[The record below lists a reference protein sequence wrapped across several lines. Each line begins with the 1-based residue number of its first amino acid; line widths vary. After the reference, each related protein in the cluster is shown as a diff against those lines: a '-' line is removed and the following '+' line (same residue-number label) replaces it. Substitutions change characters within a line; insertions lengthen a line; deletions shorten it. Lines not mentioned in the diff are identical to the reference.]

1 MNHSQL
7 KRKFSRHRRGASL
20 IDVAVGSML
29 LALLLIPSVR
39 WIGQSQTINRRV
51 EDRDAMLF
59 EAEQFIEILTVKMS
73 EPSAF
78 DDAFNR
84 PMDSVTK
91 VQTPGGK
98 IYLARY
104 QVGPDKT
111 LPSAQLLSIDVTVW
125 RDADSDGNLDAN
137 EVTETLQTQVAAP

>member
-1 MNHSQL
+1 MNHLQFKKTL
-7 KRKFSRHRRGASL
+7 PRHRRGASL
-20 IDVAVGSML
+20 IDVAIGSML
-29 LALLLIPSVR
+29 LSLLLIPSVR
-39 WIGQSQTINRRV
+39 WIGQSQTINQRV

-59 EAEQFIEILTVKMS
+59 EAEQLIETLTVKMS

-111 LPSAQLLSIDVTVW
+111 LPSSKLLTLTVTVW
-125 RDADSDGNLDAN
+125 RDTDSDGNLDTN